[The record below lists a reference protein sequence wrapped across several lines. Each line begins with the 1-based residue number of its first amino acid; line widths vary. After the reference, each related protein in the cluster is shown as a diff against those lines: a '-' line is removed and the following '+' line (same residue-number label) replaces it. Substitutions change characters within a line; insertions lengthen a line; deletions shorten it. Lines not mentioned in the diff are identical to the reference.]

1 MTKIAVIVG
10 SLQAKS
16 FNKLLAK
23 NLETLLPEGAEF
35 NYVEIGNFPLFNQ
48 DLEADFPKVVTE
60 AKKIVDDADGVLFV
74 TPEYNRSLPGPL
86 KNAID
91 WISRP
96 WGHNSFAGK
105 PTGIVGAS
113 PSPLGTA
120 VAQSDLRHIS
130 GFLNVKLMG
139 QPELYLVNA
148 HTAFDEQ
155 GVVVDSSKEFLQN
168 YITALVNW
176 VNREEELAAK

>member
-1 MTKIAVIVG
+1 MTKIAVLVG
-10 SLQAKS
+10 SLQQKS
-16 FNKLLAK
+16 FNKMLAR
-23 NLETLLPEGAEF
+23 NLEQLLPEGVEF
-35 NYVEIGNFPLFNQ
+35 NYINIGAFPLFNQ
-48 DLEADFPKVVTE
+48 DLEADFPKAVQE
-60 AKKIVDDADGVLFV
+60 AKDIVDAADGVLFV

-96 WGHNSFAGK
+96 WGKNSFNGK

-113 PSPLGTA
+113 PSPIGTA
-120 VAQSDLRHIS
+120 VAQSDLRHIA

-148 HTAFDEQ
+148 GNAFDEE
-155 GVVVDSSKEFLQN
+155 GNIVEASRDFLKN
-168 YITALVNW
+168 YISAFVEW
-176 VNREEELAAK
+176 VTREEDK